1 MSETPVLEARG
12 LTKRFPGVLANDQVD
27 LTLMRG
33 EVHALLGENGA
44 GKTTLMNMMY
54 GLYHPDEG
62 EILVNGEPVKMDTPN
77 EAIAKGIGMVHQ
89 HFMLIPVMTVT
100 ENIML
105 GLGETR
111 GFGINIP
118 RPWRTVLQ
126 VGLAILLLLFMYL
139 YFISQQ
145 YFIAIAALIVLIVGG
160 LVLLPLLRRMDRRGV
175 ASRVRELS
183 ELYNLAVNPRDK
195 IEDLPVGVQQRV
207 EIIKALYRDANIL
220 ILDEPTAVLTP
231 QETDE
236 FFVTIR
242 NLQEQGTSIIFISH
256 KLKEVLAIADRISVL
271 HHGKIVGTT
280 TPDEATEASLAEM
293 MVGRTVILKVDK
305 EEAKPGEVVLEV
317 EDLQVVDD
325 RGHTSV
331 EGVDLKVHAG
341 EILGV
346 AGVQGNGQRE
356 LVEALT
362 GLRAP
367 RSGRVTIGGTE
378 STHLLPRKITELGV
392 AHIPEDREKHG
403 LVLGYTISDNLV
415 LNNYYQPPFA
425 KGPVLQ
431 HDIIDEH
438 GSELVEKFD
447 VRTPS
452 IYTMAGSLS
461 GGNKQK
467 VIVAREFSR
476 PVQLLIANQPTRGI
490 DVGSIEFIHQQIV
503 DQRDAG
509 SAVLLVSA
517 ELDEILSLA
526 DRVAVIFEGRI
537 VKTLPIA
544 EATRE
549 RLGLLMAGA
558 EA

>member
-1 MSETPVLEARG
+1 MSETPVLDARG
-12 LTKRFPGVLANDQVD
+12 LTKRFPGVLANDHVD
-27 LTLMRG
+27 LTLMKG

-44 GKTTLMNMMY
+44 GKTTLMNMLY
-54 GLYHPDEG
+54 GFYHPDEG
-62 EILVNGEPVKMDTPN
+62 EILVKGEPVRMDTPN

-89 HFMLIPVMTVT
+89 HFMLIPVMTVA

-111 GFGINIP
+111 GFDIKIP

-126 VGLAILLLLFMYL
+126 VGLALLLLAFL
-139 YFISQQ
+139 YFYFVSRQ
-145 YFIAIAALIVLIVGG
+145 YFFAIITVAGVLIGS
-160 LVLLPLLRRMDRRGV
+160 LILLPLLRRMDRKGV
-175 ASRVRELS
+175 ANRVRELS
-183 ELYNLAVNPRDK
+183 ELYNLAVNPDDR
-195 IEDLPVGVQQRV
+195 IEDLPVGIQQRV
-207 EIIKALYRDANIL
+207 EIIKALYREADVL

-236 FFVTIR
+236 FFITIR

-271 HHGKIVGTT
+271 HLGRLVGTVL
-280 TPDEATEASLAEM
+280 PEEATETSLAEM

-305 EEAKPGEVVLEV
+305 TEAEPGEVVLDVKGLEV
-317 EDLQVVDD
+317 EDD

-331 EGVDLKVHAG
+331 GGVDLEVHSG
-341 EILGV
+341 EILGI

-362 GLRAP
+362 GLRSP
-367 RSGRVTIGGTE
+367 KGGKVSILGQDT
-378 STHLLPRKITELGV
+378 THLLPRKIIELGV

-403 LVLGYTISDNLV
+403 PVLGYSVADNLV
-415 LNNYYQPPFA
+415 LNRYYRPPYA
-425 KGPVLQ
+425 RGPILK
-431 HDIIDEH
+431 HDVIDAN
-438 GSELVEKFD
+438 GKDLVEKFD

-452 IYTMAGSLS
+452 VFTLAGNLS

-476 PVQLLIANQPTRGI
+476 PVKLLIANQPTRGI
-490 DVGSIEFIHQQIV
+490 DVGSIEFIHQQII

-537 VKTLPIA
+537 VKTMPIA